1 MVESLRRP
9 RGVLEVAI
17 CGIFVAAVLV
27 LIACGDKE
35 TVEKSTPTAAPPQT
49 AAAASPAPKSTP
61 ERQWAFRGQRG
72 ITAAFV
78 PGDLALYRSLLPA
91 VFDMPETPLAAVAVV
106 YYYDVTLPLTPY
118 HEGYVVLQCRYQG
131 RTGWYVLTMPV
142 DDDVANAG
150 GRALGFPKYVA
161 DQIDLDEA
169 GGVWNGRVANQGRD
183 VMRVTFTPQAGA
195 KPAETTTTDAGL
207 PVFLLVPPG
216 KGPQVNEVD
225 INLSGEQRKVITAG
239 SATIEA
245 DPGEAWAGLLPPGGV
260 AASATLDEL
269 TGEWVL
275 SGTP

>member
-1 MVESLRRP
+1 MQRLAFES
-9 RGVLEVAI
+9 GVCAFLFVGLALTACSDKGTTENVAP
-17 CGIFVAAVLV
+17 
-27 LIACGDKE
+27 
-35 TVEKSTPTAAPPQT
+35 TVGPAKTLAPPTSTPP
-49 AAAASPAPKSTP
+49 P

-78 PGDLALYRSLLPA
+78 PTDLALYRSLLPA
-91 VFDMPETPLAAVAVV
+91 AFDMPEAPLAAVAVV

-142 DDDVANAG
+142 DDDVANAR

-161 DQIDLDEA
+161 DQIDLSEA
-169 GGVWNGRVANQGRD
+169 DGVWTGRVAYQGRD
-183 VMRVTFTPQAGA
+183 VMQVTFTPQPGA
-195 KPAETTTTDAGL
+195 KPVETSTTEGG
-207 PVFLLVPPG
+207 PPIFLLVPPAE
-216 KGPQVNEVD
+216 GPQVNEVD
-225 INLSGEQRKVITAG
+225 IQISGEQRKVTTPG

-245 DPGEAWAGLLPPGGV
+245 GPGEAWAGLLPAGGV
-260 AASATLDEL
+260 AASAMLDEL